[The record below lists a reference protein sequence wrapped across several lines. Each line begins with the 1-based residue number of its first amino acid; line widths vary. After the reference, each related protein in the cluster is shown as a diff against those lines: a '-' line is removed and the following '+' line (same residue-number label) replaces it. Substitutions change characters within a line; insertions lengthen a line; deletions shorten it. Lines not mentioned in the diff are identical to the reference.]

1 MKIKYPD
8 LKLISKY
15 LLIGILLISV
25 GWYLKGRLSPSG
37 GMGMYGM
44 GEVYVLAQKAQN
56 KDISSFNS
64 KISYVESINE
74 VSLLPQVT
82 GTVENILFKEGSLVK
97 EGDIL
102 FEIDP
107 SKYQAAFDLAQA
119 RLDAAQAN
127 LVKAER
133 DYNRQVKLSDQKF
146 ASKATF
152 DMAESAYLQAKASVE
167 EAKANLDVATID
179 LDNTQVRA
187 PINGKVGKAL
197 VTKGNYVVASQAALV
212 KIVQVNPVRI
222 SFSMTDKEFANVQK
236 RGYNKEDLMAKIML
250 ANGDVITEKVVDTF
264 LDNQVNPTTATL
276 SVYADIA
283 NDSDKLIPGNYV
295 QSALYDGKPLFAI
308 TVPQTAINYD
318 KDGAFVYVAKID
330 KEKSK
335 ENDLHGVAE
344 QRRVVLGNTVNG
356 SAQAVSNGLTEDD
369 LVVVQGNIK
378 IQNNSP
384 IKVGILE
391 Q

>member
-8 LKLISKY
+8 LALIAKRILVCF
-15 LLIGILLISV
+15 LLIAV

-37 GMGMYGM
+37 NMGMQM
-44 GEVYVLAQKAQN
+44 GEVYILAQKAQN
-56 KDISSFNS
+56 KDITSFNN
-64 KISYVESINE
+64 KISYVEAINE
-74 VSLLPQVT
+74 VNLLPQVT
-82 GTVENILFKEGSLVK
+82 GAVEKILFSEGSIVN
-97 EGDIL
+97 EGDVL

-127 LVKAER
+127 FVKAER

-152 DMAESAYLQAKASVE
+152 DMSESAYLQAKAAVE

-187 PINGKVGKAL
+187 PISGKIGKAL
-197 VTKGNYVVASQAALV
+197 VTKGNYVVASQVVLA
-212 KIVQVNPVRI
+212 KIVQINPVRI
-222 SFSMTDKEFANVQK
+222 SFSMTDKEYATIKK
-236 RGYNKEDLMAKIML
+236 RGFKIEDLTARITL
-250 ANGDVITEKVVDTF
+250 ATGDVITEDVVDTF
-264 LDNQVNPTTATL
+264 VDNSVNPATATL
-276 SVYADIA
+276 SVYADVA
-283 NDSDKLIPGNYV
+283 NDAEMLVPGNYV
-295 QSALYDGKPLFAI
+295 QSAISDNKPDYAI

-318 KDGAFVYVAKID
+318 KDGAFVYVVRVD
-330 KEKSK
+330 EEKSK

-344 QRRVVLGNTVNG
+344 QRRVVLGDTING
-356 SAQAVSNGLTEDD
+356 VEQAVINGLSEEDM
-369 LVVVQGNIK
+369 VVVQGNIK
-378 IQNNSP
+378 IRNGSP
-384 IKVGILE
+384 IKIGVLE

>member
-8 LKLISKY
+8 LKIVAKH
-15 LLIGILLISV
+15 LLIGFLLISV

-44 GEVYVLAQKAQN
+44 GEVYILAQKAQS
-56 KDISSFNS
+56 KDISAVNN
-64 KISYVESINE
+64 KISYIEAINE
-74 VSLLPQVT
+74 VNLLPQVT
-82 GTVENILFKEGSLVK
+82 GEVENILFNEGSIVK

-133 DYNRQVKLSDQKF
+133 DYNRQVKLSDEKF

-152 DMAESAYLQAKASVE
+152 DSSESAYLQAKAAVE
-167 EAKANLDVATID
+167 EAKANLDLATID

-187 PINGKVGKAL
+187 PISGKVGKAL
-197 VTKGNYVVASQAALV
+197 VTKGNYVVASQVVLA
-212 KIVQVNPVRI
+212 KIVQVDPVRI
-222 SFSMTDKEFANVQK
+222 SFSVTDKEYATLQK
-236 RGYNKEDLMAKIML
+236 NGYSKEDMTARITL
-250 ANGDVITEKVVDTF
+250 ANGDVVTEKVVDTF
-264 LDNQVNPTTATL
+264 LDNEINSATATL
-276 SVYADIA
+276 SVYADVA
-283 NDSDKLIPGNYV
+283 NEANKLIPGNYV
-295 QSALYDGKPLFAI
+295 QSSVSDNKPVYAI
-308 TVPQTAINYD
+308 TVPQTALNYD
-318 KDGAFVYVAKID
+318 KDGAFVYIAKVD
-330 KEKSK
+330 PAKSQ

-344 QRRVVLGNTVNG
+344 QRRVVLGDTVNG
-356 SAQAVSNGLTEDD
+356 SEQAINSGLSEGDM
-369 LVVVQGNIK
+369 VVVQGNIK
-378 IQNNSP
+378 IQNNSQ
-384 IKVGILE
+384 IKIGVLE

>member
-8 LKLISKY
+8 LKIVSKY
-15 LLIGILLISV
+15 ILIGLLLISV

-56 KDISSFNS
+56 KDISTFNS
-64 KISYVESINE
+64 KISYIESINE

-82 GTVENILFKEGSLVK
+82 GTVENILFKEGSIVK

-152 DMAESAYLQAKASVE
+152 DMAESAYLQAKAAVE

-222 SFSMTDKEFANVQK
+222 SFSMTDKEFANVKK
-236 RGYNKEDLMAKIML
+236 RGINRENLNARIIL

-295 QSALYDGKPLFAI
+295 QSALYDGKPMFAI

-318 KDGAFVYVAKID
+318 KDGAFVYVAKIN
-330 KEKSK
+330 KEKSQ

-344 QRRVVLGNTVNG
+344 QRRVVLGNTVN
-356 SAQAVSNGLTEDD
+356 SSEQAITSGLNEDE
-369 LVVVQGNIK
+369 LIVVQGNIK

-384 IKVGILE
+384 IKIGVLE

>member
-8 LKLISKY
+8 LKFISKN
-15 LLIGILLISV
+15 LLIGLLLISV

-82 GTVENILFKEGSLVK
+82 GTVENILFQEGSLVK

-152 DMAESAYLQAKASVE
+152 DMAESAYLQAKAAVE

-187 PINGKVGKAL
+187 PISGKVGKAL

-295 QSALYDGKPLFAI
+295 QSALYDGKPMFAI

-330 KEKSK
+330 NEKSK